1 MIKKII
7 VSLIVIAVAATVA
20 YQMGWLSWK
29 GERVYEKTKDAVLE
43 KGEKVIEKGK
53 DAID

>member
-1 MIKKII
+1 MLKKII
-7 VSLIVIAVAATVA
+7 GLFIIIAIAATVA

-29 GERVYEKTKDAVLE
+29 GERAYEDAKDAVLE

>member
-1 MIKKII
+1 MLKKII
-7 VSLIVIAVAATVA
+7 VSFVIIAISATIA
-20 YQMGWLSWK
+20 YQMGWLSYR
-29 GERVYEKTKDAVLE
+29 GEKMYEKTKEAVVE

>member
-1 MIKKII
+1 
-7 VSLIVIAVAATVA
+7 
-20 YQMGWLSWK
+20 MGWLSWK
-29 GERVYEKTKDAVLE
+29 GERVYKKTKEAVSA